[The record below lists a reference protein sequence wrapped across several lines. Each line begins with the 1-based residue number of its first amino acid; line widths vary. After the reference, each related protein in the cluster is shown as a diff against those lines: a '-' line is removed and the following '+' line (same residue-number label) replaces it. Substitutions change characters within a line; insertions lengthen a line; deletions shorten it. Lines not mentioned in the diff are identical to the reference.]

1 MNAAQRMPRAYVH
14 GQSMVEFIVI
24 LPTLLLLTLGIIQF
38 AQIYIAK
45 NTLDLAA
52 FEGVR
57 AGTLHNAS
65 AKWIDCG
72 IAQGLMP
79 LYGSSDTLNTVK
91 TGWLEA
97 ECQVG
102 VGPTRYLAAY
112 SNAFADVKPPP
123 GLLGGNGK
131 SVIDLQILNPTA
143 ATFQDFGEIGLSS
156 KEEIPNDRLM
166 WRSTDVKPA
175 SGENIQDANLLMIR
189 VQYCYPMDVLFIR
202 QIVQG
207 LAIGANKLI
216 NNQTTFGTACY
227 TSGGVPLVAQTTML
241 MQSPARQ
248 SLL

>member
-1 MNAAQRMPRAYVH
+1 MSVAMRESRAHVQ

-65 AKWIDCG
+65 TKWIDCG
-72 IAQGLMP
+72 IAHGLMP
-79 LYGSSDTLNTVK
+79 LYGSNDTLNTIK
-91 TGWLEA
+91 TAWLEA
-97 ECQVG
+97 ECQAG
-102 VGPTRYLAAY
+102 VGPKLYLAAY
-112 SNAFADVKPPP
+112 SDAFADVKPPP
-123 GLLGGNGK
+123 ALLGGSGK

-143 ATFQDFGEIGLSS
+143 ATFQDFGEFGLST
-156 KEEIPNDRLM
+156 KEQIPNDRLM
-166 WRSTDVKPA
+166 WRSTQVKPA

-189 VQYCYPMDVLFIR
+189 VQYCYPMDVLFIK

-207 LAIGANKLI
+207 LAIGANKI
-216 NNQTTFGTACY
+216 IGNQTTFGTACY
-227 TSGGVPLVAQTTML
+227 TSGGVPLMAQTTML
-241 MQSPARQ
+241 MQSPAQ
-248 SLL
+248 KLL